1 MEELAPYIGPILSA
15 ALAFAGSYLALTN
28 RITRLETKMDV
39 LSERVEKHNNVSERT
54 MRLEADMDN
63 LYHRVDDLKPKERS
77 NER

>member
-1 MEELAPYIGPILSA
+1 MEEFAPYIGPILSA

-39 LSERVEKHNNVSERT
+39 LSERVEKHNNVTERT

-63 LYHRVDDLKPKERS
+63 LYHRVDDLKGAKE
-77 NER
+77 